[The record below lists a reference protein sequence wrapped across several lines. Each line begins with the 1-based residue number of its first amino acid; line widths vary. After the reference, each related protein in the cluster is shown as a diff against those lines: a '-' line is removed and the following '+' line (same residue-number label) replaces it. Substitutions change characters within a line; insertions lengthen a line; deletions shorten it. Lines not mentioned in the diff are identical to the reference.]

1 MESGAVAGSQETW
14 HALEELHCH
23 QQLVR
28 QENSAHGL
36 LGVCSGPGSPLVTR
50 LTTNLNGEILVISY
64 RTALPKSMS
73 SAMGTVSNPRS
84 PTWQMPVATPSF
96 S

>member
-1 MESGAVAGSQETW
+1 MESGAVAGPQETW
-14 HALEELHCH
+14 HALKELRCH

-36 LGVCSGPGSPLVTR
+36 LGVCSGPGSPLVSR
-50 LTTNLNGEILVISY
+50 LTTNLNAEIPVISY
-64 RTALPKSMS
+64 RTALPKETS
-73 SAMGTVSNPRS
+73 SAIGTVSNSRS
-84 PTWQMPVATPSF
+84 PTWQMPVATLSF